1 MNQGRELSAARGE
14 AGDDSLF
21 GCRIADR
28 TDAQVSFSGH
38 ELRGIS

>member
-1 MNQGRELSAARGE
+1 MNQGRELGAARRE
-14 AGDDSLF
+14 VGDNAVL

-28 TDAQVSFSGH
+28 TDAQVSFSGR